1 MDSKFNIKSLNLE
14 TYIYFN
20 NKYDSSTYLE
30 SEKTILSGD
39 SNLNIFPN
47 ENNTNLNNNYQN
59 VCNYIYEF
67 IKRTNFLCKGLNP
80 EYIKQSF
87 KISDAVIVIG
97 EKGRELLPNGT
108 IFAFAILQFK
118 EQTNSLY
125 IDVICSHSGIKYA
138 GEILIKEVENISKM
152 LIYTSITLQS
162 VTSAISFYEKYGFI
176 KSKKCNNS
184 DLCYMKKNIVNEK
197 LGGKRKK
204 NTKKRKIYKRKTR
217 KY

>member
-1 MDSKFNIKSLNLE
+1 MDYKYNIKSLNTQ
-14 TYIYFN
+14 TYLFFN
-20 NKYDSSTYLE
+20 NIYDNSPYLE

-39 SNLNIFPN
+39 ANLNIFPN
-47 ENNTNLNNNYQN
+47 QDNTNINYTYQN
-59 VCNYIYEF
+59 VCSYING
-67 IKRTNFLCKGLNP
+67 IITRTNFLCKGLNP
-80 EYIKQSF
+80 QYIKDSL
-87 KISDAVIVIG
+87 KKSDAVIVIG
-97 EKGRELLPNGT
+97 EKGIELLPNGNM
-108 IFAFAILQFK
+108 FAFAILQFK

-138 GEILIKEVENISKM
+138 GEILIKELENISKM

-162 VTSAISFYEKYGFI
+162 VSSAISFYEKYGFI
-176 KSKKCNNS
+176 KSKKCDVT
-184 DLCYMKKNIVNEK
+184 DLCYMKKNIVKEK